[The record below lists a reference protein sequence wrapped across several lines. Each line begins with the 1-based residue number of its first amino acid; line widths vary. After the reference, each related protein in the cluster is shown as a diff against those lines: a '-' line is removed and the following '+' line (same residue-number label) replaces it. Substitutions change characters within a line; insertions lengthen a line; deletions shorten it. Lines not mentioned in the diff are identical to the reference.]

1 MENQNRDPVGR
12 ACPRGASYYRWQSG
26 DTLTALARRTGV
38 PDQMIRSANP
48 GLNFSTLPA
57 GTEICLPSQA
67 IASAAVMA
75 AASDAAQ
82 PDASAQQPSGRITD
96 PGQIPVIPLP
106 PIVGDPDIEG
116 PASPGPSDPGQI
128 PVIPLP
134 PIVPPDI
141 LEPVNPGPS
150 DPGQI
155 PVIPLPPI
163 VPPDILEP
171 VNPGPSDPGQIPV
184 IPLPPIVTEP
194 GIEPP
199 AYPGITCPVGY
210 TAQNIRPGQTYADL
224 LVDLNV
230 SYRAMRSANPNLS
243 PGSMVAGTPYCA
255 PPRGARQACCCDTH
269 LYTMLR
275 GETLNSLAISLNTTR
290 GRLLMLN
297 PNLLP
302 SDFTEG
308 TVICIP

>member
-26 DTLTALARRTGV
+26 DTLTALARRTGTPAQV
-38 PDQMIRSANP
+38 IRGANP
-48 GLNFSTLPA
+48 GLNFSTLPV

-75 AASDAAQ
+75 AASDAIQ

-106 PIVGDPDIEG
+106 PFVGDPDIEG

-163 VPPDILEP
+163 I
-171 VNPGPSDPGQIPV
+171 
-184 IPLPPIVTEP
+184 TEP

>member
-38 PDQMIRSANP
+38 PAQMIRSANP

-75 AASDAAQ
+75 AASDAVQ

-106 PIVGDPDIEG
+106 PFVGDPDIEG

-134 PIVPPDI
+134 PII
-141 LEPVNPGPS
+141 
-150 DPGQI
+150 
-155 PVIPLPPI
+155 
-163 VPPDILEP
+163 
-171 VNPGPSDPGQIPV
+171 
-184 IPLPPIVTEP
+184 TEP